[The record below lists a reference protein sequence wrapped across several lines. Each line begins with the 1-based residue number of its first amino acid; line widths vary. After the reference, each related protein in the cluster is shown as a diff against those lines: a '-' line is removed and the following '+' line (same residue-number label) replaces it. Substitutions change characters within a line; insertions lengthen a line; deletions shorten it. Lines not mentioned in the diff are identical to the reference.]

1 MSAPSYRESLPA
13 WDSMERLLG
22 AFHCRRDPG
31 WLGNR
36 RWLHTFL
43 SSPWLDAAEMPR
55 CCAAFPH
62 LRRGTYHDPAVRWH
76 PGTAVMASM
85 ADSCLLGHNHG
96 TRGKAVQVHIALSH
110 PRDGGSRDRWGSP
123 PRSWTDGPPVFPLTK
138 DRRSLDGLFRGV
150 HERSEDGSRSG
161 LKGKRFPFRTG
172 IECGFEPGPNR
183 VRVRLGSIRHNG
195 FTTKRCGSHR
205 VVARDA
211 SLLPRAKL
219 QLSSVC

>member
-43 SSPWLDAAEMPR
+43 SSPWLDAAGMPR
-55 CCAAFPH
+55 HYAAFPH

-96 TRGKAVQVHIALSH
+96 PGGKAVQVHIALSH

-123 PRSWTDGPPVFPLTK
+123 PRPVRGPTVHLCFRSRKTVGLLTVF
-138 DRRSLDGLFRGV
+138 
-150 HERSEDGSRSG
+150 SEACTNG
-161 LKGKRFPFRTG
+161 PRTG
-172 IECGFEPGPNR
+172 L
-183 VRVRLGSIRHNG
+183 VRV
-195 FTTKRCGSHR
+195 
-205 VVARDA
+205 
-211 SLLPRAKL
+211 
-219 QLSSVC
+219 